1 MFPGFFSSPK
11 TLWNVVKR
19 GEICSV
25 CNAFATRL
33 QQSYSSNYMGLYG
46 GGLDVDDIHKR
57 KSLEVGQKILD
68 YMGSAELIAN
78 LFRKSQTEEKL
89 RKDEISGAKAER
101 KCVALLKR

>member
-46 GGLDVDDIHKR
+46 VKLDVDDIHKR

-68 YMGSAELIAN
+68 YMGRELIAN
-78 LFRKSQTEEKL
+78 LFSLRQKKSYEKMRL
-89 RKDEISGAKAER
+89 VVPK
-101 KCVALLKR
+101 LKGSAWRY